1 MEDIVGVWRM
11 FRDPLTGFWCDNL
24 YFADSPEDP
33 PTNPC
38 GPEVNVYSS
47 AGTGMGLISEA
58 ILMHAVSVWRKQS
71 LQLRA
76 GGISSRELK
85 I

>member
-1 MEDIVGVWRM
+1 MMEDIVAVWRM

-58 ILMHAVSVWRKQS
+58 IMTELGEREKKQES
-71 LQLRA
+71 
-76 GGISSRELK
+76 
-85 I
+85 